1 MTAIALATRID
12 DYFRDAVET
21 AIKAR
26 QVEASGGTTTYLI
39 TLLEDQAKP
48 RELLDTDKPF
58 TLLLDEALETP
69 DLGDRFERL
78 RLVGDEV
85 LYRLGFFGDHFEAR
99 GVDPDYL
106 IRLGSRAYGAAGSLI
121 TGASGKS
128 LEADAFGS
136 AKPDEGIDVFG
147 ELAKKFGAFVGVLNE
162 VADLT
167 VAAGASTSRAV
178 VKLYERW
185 LRTRS
190 DSLAEALTS
199 HGFVAPRTGKGVLS

>member
-26 QVEASGGTTTYLI
+26 QVEASGSTTTYLI

-48 RELLDTDKPF
+48 QESATADKPY
-58 TLLLDEALETP
+58 TLLLDEALDIP

-78 RLVGDEV
+78 RLVGDDV

-99 GVDPDYL
+99 GVDPEYL
-106 IRLGSRAYGAAGSLI
+106 IRIGSRAYGAAGSLI
-121 TGASGKS
+121 TGKS
-128 LEADAFGS
+128 TRDLDA
-136 AKPDEGIDVFG
+136 AAEGIDVFG
-147 ELAKKFGAFVGVLNE
+147 ELAKKFGSFVGVLNE

-190 DSLAEALTS
+190 ESLADALSS

>member
-21 AIKAR
+21 AIKSR
-26 QVEASGGTTTYLI
+26 QVEASGSTTTYLV
-39 TLLEDQAKP
+39 TLLEDQARPAFAEAKNA
-48 RELLDTDKPF
+48 DKPF
-58 TLLLDEALETP
+58 TLLLEDALETP
-69 DLGDRFERL
+69 DLGERFERL

-99 GVDPDYL
+99 GVDPEYL

-121 TGASGKS
+121 TGPSTRS
-128 LEADAFGS
+128 LEAA
-136 AKPDEGIDVFG
+136 AEPAIDVFG

-190 DSLAEALTS
+190 ESLADALSS
-199 HGFVAPRTGKGVLS
+199 HGFVAPRGGKGVLS

>member
-26 QVEASGGTTTYLI
+26 HVEASGSTTTYLV

-48 RELLDTDKPF
+48 QEAAPADKPY
-58 TLLLDEALETP
+58 TLLLDEALDIP

-78 RLVGDEV
+78 RLVGDDV

-99 GVDPDYL
+99 GVDPEYL
-106 IRLGSRAYGAAGSLI
+106 IRIGSRAYGAAGSLL
-121 TGASGKS
+121 TGTSTRD
-128 LEADAFGS
+128 LETS
-136 AKPDEGIDVFG
+136 AGEGIDVFG
-147 ELAKKFGAFVGVLNE
+147 ELAKKFGSFVGVLNE

-190 DSLAEALTS
+190 ESLAEALTS

>member
-1 MTAIALATRID
+1 MSAIALTTRID

-26 QVEASGGTTTYLI
+26 QVEASGSTTTYLV

-48 RELLDTDKPF
+48 QEAATAGKPY
-58 TLLLDEALETP
+58 TLLLDEALDIP

-78 RLVGDEV
+78 RLVGDDV

-99 GVDPDYL
+99 GVDPEYL
-106 IRLGSRAYGAAGSLI
+106 IRIGSRAYGAAGSLI
-121 TGASGKS
+121 TGKSAPNLEGDAS
-128 LEADAFGS
+128 
-136 AKPDEGIDVFG
+136 EGIDVFG

-167 VAAGASTSRAV
+167 VAAGACTSRAV

-190 DSLAEALTS
+190 DSLAEALTT
-199 HGFVAPRTGKGVLS
+199 HGFVPPRPGKGVLS

>member
-1 MTAIALATRID
+1 MTEIALATRID
-12 DYFRDAVET
+12 DFFRDAVES

-26 QVEASGGTTTYLI
+26 QVEASGSTTTYLV
-39 TLLEDQAKP
+39 TLLEDQARPAVGESKAA
-48 RELLDTDKPF
+48 DKPY
-58 TLLLDEALETP
+58 TLLLEDALETP
-69 DLGDRFERL
+69 DLGERFERL

-99 GVDPDYL
+99 GVDPEYL

-121 TGASGKS
+121 TGGSSRS
-128 LEADAFGS
+128 LDS
-136 AKPDEGIDVFG
+136 AAAEPSGIDVFG
-147 ELAKKFGAFVGVLNE
+147 ELAKKFGSFVGVLNE

-167 VAAGASTSRAV
+167 VAAGAVTSRAV

-190 DSLAEALTS
+190 DSLADALSS
-199 HGFVAPRTGKGVLS
+199 HGFVAPSRGAKGVLQ

>member
-1 MTAIALATRID
+1 MTEIALATRID
-12 DYFRDAVET
+12 DFFRDAVET

-26 QVEASGGTTTYLI
+26 QVEASGSTTTYLI
-39 TLLEDQAKP
+39 SLLEEQARPTVADSKNA
-48 RELLDTDKPF
+48 DKPF
-58 TLLLDEALETP
+58 TLLLEDALETP
-69 DLGDRFERL
+69 DLGERFDRL

-99 GVDPDYL
+99 GVDPEYL

-121 TGASGKS
+121 TGPSTRS
-128 LEADAFGS
+128 LEAA
-136 AKPDEGIDVFG
+136 AKEPIDVFG
-147 ELAKKFGAFVGVLNE
+147 ELAKKFGSFVGVLNE

-190 DSLAEALTS
+190 DSLADALSS
-199 HGFVAPRTGKGVLS
+199 HGFVAPARGAKGVLQ